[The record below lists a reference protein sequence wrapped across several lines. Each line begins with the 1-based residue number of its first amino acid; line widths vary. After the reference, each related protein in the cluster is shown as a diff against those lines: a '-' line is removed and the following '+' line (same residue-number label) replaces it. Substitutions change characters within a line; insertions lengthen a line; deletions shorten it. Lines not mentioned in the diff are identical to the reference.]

1 MKSTRAHRGGDDDP
15 RAGNGSAA
23 AEVAVDARCRSSPGR
38 SHTADAAADA
48 VEGTHHIPE
57 AAAAEGTLHEAA
69 PMGNPV
75 GVEGKEIRALFRIQL
90 NKLIRQ
96 SH

>member
-1 MKSTRAHRGGDDDP
+1 M
-15 RAGNGSAA
+15 
-23 AEVAVDARCRSSPGR
+23 DARYRSNPDR
-38 SHTADAAADA
+38 SRTADAAAA
-48 VEGTHHIPE
+48 AAEGTHRIRE
-57 AAAAEGTLHEAA
+57 AAAAAEGTLHEAVR
-69 PMGNPV
+69 MGNPV